1 MHSPAWPPAV
11 TRGVPPALAL
21 PPQLVES
28 WKQGRGW
35 SPARVRAMETPA
47 HARTLA
53 WNAPDALLSPGLCV
67 RVSDR
72 TVHSVQET
80 TALTATLKGSLDT
93 YYRETRNSLMAEGVM
108 PHASVC
114 IQPKSG
120 DVACNIVQG
129 FTAHGKDVLEGKGDR
144 RLCRREVA
152 SGDPGGSR
160 RDMFQL
166 TWVPVWP
173 LSAQS
178 PPPQQQT
185 WDGVLGQGALH
196 PVGRGDFPPL
206 RSSE

>member
-93 YYRETRNSLMAEGVM
+93 YYRETRNSLMAEGAM
-108 PHASVC
+108 PHALVC

-120 DVACNIVQG
+120 DAACNMVRG
-129 FTAHGKDVLEGKGDR
+129 FTARGKDVLEGKVTDACAGG
-144 RLCRREVA
+144 RLPLGTLGEAGGICSSLPGCP
-152 SGDPGGSR
+152 SGLSLPRVHPHGSR
-160 RDMFQL
+160 HG
-166 TWVPVWP
+166 TG
-173 LSAQS
+173 S
-178 PPPQQQT
+178 
-185 WDGVLGQGALH
+185 
-196 PVGRGDFPPL
+196 
-206 RSSE
+206 